1 MSALRRSEVF
11 ATMSLGELKA
21 IAERSRLH
29 AYGAGE
35 TIFDRDDPGDALFVV
50 VEGTVRIVNRGD
62 EGEASVIAELVAG
75 DTFGEL
81 DLLDQTPRDA
91 TAIAGGDAVVV
102 RFPARGVR
110 FDAAFEGEPAV
121 LAALLFASLRVIAG
135 RIRNANALIKENS
148 PWVQEA
154 RRQVYGDKL
163 TGLYNKAFLEE
174 KLSDWFKG
182 EGPVALLM
190 LKPDNFKLIND
201 TWGHE
206 AGDAVL
212 RLMAT
217 ELSRHLRDTEAA
229 ARYTGNEF
237 AAVLPLSDRA
247 ASLRRAE
254 EIRAAL
260 ERLDLSPIVG
270 ATQVRLSTSFGVA
283 LFPEHGASGEA
294 LIAAA
299 VGLPLLGRQKG
310 GGAILFPEDAR

>member
-11 ATMSLGELKA
+11 ATLSLGELKA
-21 IAERSRLH
+21 IGERSRLH
-29 AYGAGE
+29 AYRAGE
-35 TIFDRDDPGDALFVV
+35 TIFDRGDPGDALFVV
-50 VEGTVRIVNRGD
+50 VEGTVRIVNKGE

-91 TAIAGGDAVVV
+91 TAVAASDGIVA
-102 RFPARGVR
+102 RFPARGVS
-110 FDAAFEGEPAV
+110 FDTAFEGEPAV

-148 PWVQEA
+148 PWIQEA

-163 TGLYNKAFLEE
+163 TGLSNKAFLEE
-174 KLSDWFKG
+174 RLPGYLKG
-182 EGPVALLM
+182 GVPAALLM
-190 LKPDNFKLIND
+190 IKPDNFKQIND

-217 ELSRHLRDTEAA
+217 ELSRHLREGEVA
-229 ARYTGNEF
+229 ARYAGNEL
-237 AAVLPLSDRA
+237 AAVLPGSDRTA
-247 ASLRRAE
+247 ALRRAE
-254 EIRAAL
+254 EIRAAFG
-260 ERLDLSPIVG
+260 RLDLSPVVG
-270 ATQVRLSTSFGVA
+270 ATRVRLSASIGIAV
-283 LFPEHGASGEA
+283 FPEHGATGEA

-299 VGLPLLGRQKG
+299 IGLPLLGRQKG
-310 GGAILFPEDAR
+310 GGAILFAEATR